1 MSEQAELKYR
11 AFISYSHA
19 DTNWAKWL
27 HRGLESVH
35 IDKDLVGRVT
45 ARGAIPQAL
54 RPIFRDRDE
63 FTAGHALAEQTLAA
77 LDDSHALIVV
87 CSPAS
92 AKSRYVNEEIR
103 LFKSRHLDRPV
114 IPLIVDGK
122 PDDPERECFP
132 PALKFKTDVDGQVT
146 GERIELLAAD
156 ARDEGDGKNLALAK
170 VIAGLLS
177 VSSDEIFRRAERE
190 RRAATRRKRRVQ
202 ILVGVLVSGIVL
214 DLVGWWNQAFLR
226 ERIYWFTN
234 VRPYLLTADAERAL
248 KPKDIFQ
255 ECTDCPAMVVVPSGS
270 FTMGSPDDPK
280 SERNFAG
287 PQREVTIAEPFA
299 VGKYEVT
306 FAEWD
311 ACVAALGCPRLT
323 DEEWGRGERPAIN
336 LTWDEAQRYTTWLTK
351 LMGRPYRLLS
361 ETEWEYAARAGTT
374 TLFSFGDDEAVL
386 GEYASYNGNSD
397 LKTHPVGEKKPNG
410 FGLYDMHGN
419 VWEWVQDCW
428 HDSYDGAPTDGSAW
442 TTGYDCGGPCPSRRL
457 LWGKRREPRLGR
469 ALLVSHQ

>member
-1 MSEQAELKYR
+1 MPTR
-11 AFISYSHA
+11 
-19 DTNWAKWL
+19 T
-27 HRGLESVH
+27 
-35 IDKDLVGRVT
+35 GRN
-45 ARGAIPQAL
+45 G
-54 RPIFRDRDE
+54 
-63 FTAGHALAEQTLAA
+63 
-77 LDDSHALIVV
+77 
-87 CSPAS
+87 C
-92 AKSRYVNEEIR
+92 
-103 LFKSRHLDRPV
+103 
-114 IPLIVDGK
+114 
-122 PDDPERECFP
+122 
-132 PALKFKTDVDGQVT
+132 
-146 GERIELLAAD
+146 
-156 ARDEGDGKNLALAK
+156 
-170 VIAGLLS
+170 IAGLS
-177 VSSDEIFRRAERE
+177 PSTS
-190 RRAATRRKRRVQ
+190 T
-202 ILVGVLVSGIVL
+202 
-214 DLVGWWNQAFLR
+214 
-226 ERIYWFTN
+226 WFTN

-306 FAEWD
+306 VAEWD

-386 GEYASYNGNSD
+386 GESASYHGNSD

-442 TTGYDCGGPCPSRRL
+442 TTGYDCGDRVLRGGSFGERDGNLASAERYWFPTNSRATNFGFRVARTL
-457 LWGKRREPRLGR
+457 TP
-469 ALLVSHQ
+469 